1 MKQII
6 LFLLVS
12 LLLVSPVLAYSV
24 PDDTIVYV
32 TPSGTKYH
40 RKDCTYTTATSSL
53 TLQEAESRGYGPCS
67 RCNPDIFHGEYIPP
81 ETSHSSSGSS
91 FNNSDPSDIVE
102 NPVCPD
108 QFGSTSPAS
117 SSVSLD
123 VSSEPTSSDE
133 LPVLTVLFIRLVYFV
148 FLVLLSVAILLILV
162 CSFQWLND
170 RKFKSRL
177 KHSQPPPDCLTV
189 YYTRYGKSFHIS
201 DCPRIKRN
209 SKIYPIPIIYVNRLK
224 LSPCPFCN
232 PTTQNISLPVP
243 FEHPS
248 SSHPSPGSAS
258 QPPLTVLPPHSPA
271 VIPDPVASKS
281 PLMVYF
287 SLQSKTFHLENCGC
301 LSRSKHVV
309 SATITY
315 AFNHQMAPCK
325 ICRPM
330 DLVTSY
336 EYVRWQD
343 VLDQSSVQTPDD
355 PVYFPLSG
363 SFYHEKS
370 CPTLQHQANIV
381 SADLRTAVMR
391 NKRQCPVCK
400 PVRRVPIKYSLSAP
414 ID

>member
-6 LFLLVS
+6 LFFLVS

-53 TLQEAESRGYGPCS
+53 TIQEAESRGYGPCS
-67 RCNPDIFHGEYIPP
+67 RCNPNIFQGEYIPP
-81 ETSHSSSGSS
+81 ETSHSSSSSSSHSSSSPSSGSIDRPVDAEQS
-91 FNNSDPSDIVE
+91 KDVSEIYPTENSVSNEVVEASHSIDNASSQQASAKSPSTFLSVIVE
-102 NPVCPD
+102 YVRYAILGFKIIFSFFLIC
-108 QFGSTSPAS
+108 FSPIWPYLIYRFIRFIIMRVRS
-117 SSVSLD
+117 SSSHSSPSLP
-123 VSSEPTSSDE
+123 SQSP
-133 LPVLTVLFIRLVYFV
+133 LPVLPLQPQ
-148 FLVLLSVAILLILV
+148 SAI
-162 CSFQWLND
+162 S
-170 RKFKSRL
+170 
-177 KHSQPPPDCLTV
+177 
-189 YYTRYGKSFHIS
+189 
-201 DCPRIKRN
+201 
-209 SKIYPIPIIYVNRLK
+209 
-224 LSPCPFCN
+224 
-232 PTTQNISLPVP
+232 
-243 FEHPS
+243 E
-248 SSHPSPGSAS
+248 
-258 QPPLTVLPPHSPA
+258 PA
-271 VIPDPVASKS
+271 APKS

-287 SLQSKTFHLENCGC
+287 SLHSKVFHRENCGC

-309 SATITY
+309 GATITY
-315 AFNHQMAPCK
+315 AFNHQMTPCK

-343 VLDQSSVQTPDD
+343 AIDPNSIQGPDD

-381 SADLRTAVMR
+381 SSNLRTAVLQ

>member
-1 MKQII
+1 MKRMI

-53 TLQEAESRGYGPCS
+53 TIQDAESRGYGPCS
-67 RCNPDIFHGEYIPP
+67 RCNPDIFQGEYIPP
-81 ETSHSSSGSS
+81 DTSHSSSGSS
-91 FNNSDPSDIVE
+91 SHSSSSPSSGSIDRPVDADQSKEFSEIEPTEKSESKIVVEPSQTIENSSSQQGSLKYSSTFLSVIVE
-102 NPVCPD
+102 YVEYAIIGLRIIFSLMLICFFPLWA
-108 QFGSTSPAS
+108 FLLYRFIRFIIMRIRS
-117 SSVSLD
+117 SSSHSSL
-123 VSSEPTSSDE
+123 SSPSPSP
-133 LPVLTVLFIRLVYFV
+133 LPVL
-148 FLVLLSVAILLILV
+148 
-162 CSFQWLND
+162 
-170 RKFKSRL
+170 
-177 KHSQPPPDCLTV
+177 PP
-189 YYTRYGKSFHIS
+189 
-201 DCPRIKRN
+201 
-209 SKIYPIPIIYVNRLK
+209 
-224 LSPCPFCN
+224 
-232 PTTQNISLPVP
+232 Q
-243 FEHPS
+243 PS
-248 SSHPSPGSAS
+248 S
-258 QPPLTVLPPHSPA
+258 
-271 VIPDPVASKS
+271 VIPDPVSPKS

-287 SLQSKTFHLENCGC
+287 SLHSKVFHRKNCGC

-309 SATITY
+309 GATITY
-315 AFNHQMAPCK
+315 AFNHQMTPCK

-343 VLDQSSVQTPDD
+343 VIDPNSIQGPDD

-370 CPTLQHQANIV
+370 CPTLQHQANIL
-381 SADLRTAVMR
+381 STDLRTAVLR